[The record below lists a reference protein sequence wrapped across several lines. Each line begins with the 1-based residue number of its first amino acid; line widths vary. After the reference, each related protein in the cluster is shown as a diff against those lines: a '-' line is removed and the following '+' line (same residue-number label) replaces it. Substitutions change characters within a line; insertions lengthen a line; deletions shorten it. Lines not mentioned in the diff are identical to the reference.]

1 MMMNRHGWRALL
13 GGLMLLLAG
22 CAPFVL
28 ASGKQT
34 LPEYEFEVT
43 VPEGWYR
50 AMHTPGTLEAYQGLV
65 LTRDGLVLQQIRVER
80 VAMDKDLTFTKRKF
94 DPKLPPH
101 ELAEIELDDH
111 RSNPDVFNLTV
122 EENAPATVEGRRGF
136 RLLYTW
142 QTKDG
147 YRLKRI
153 HYGFLE
159 DKWVYRIF
167 YQAAARH
174 YFDRDLAT
182 FEKLRGSFRLLTKG
196 SISPYLS
203 FLRRSNVS
211 SYIRSRGPT
220 ATTSMMPFR
229 TR

>member
-1 MMMNRHGWRALL
+1 MRINRDGSRALL

-34 LPEYEFEVT
+34 LTEYEFEVT

-50 AMHTPGTLEAYQGLV
+50 AMHAPGTLEAFEGLV

-80 VAMDKDLTFTKRKF
+80 VAMDKDLKFTKRKF

-101 ELAEIELDDH
+101 EVAEIELDDH

-122 EENAPATVEGRRGF
+122 EENAPATVDGRRGF
-136 RLLYTW
+136 RLVYTW

-159 DKWVYRIF
+159 GKWVYRLT
-167 YQAAARH
+167 YQAAARF
-174 YFDRDLAT
+174 YFDRDLAI
-182 FEKLRGSFRLLTKG
+182 FERLRESFRLLSK
-196 SISPYLS
+196 
-203 FLRRSNVS
+203 
-211 SYIRSRGPT
+211 
-220 ATTSMMPFR
+220 AA
-229 TR
+229 

>member
-1 MMMNRHGWRALL
+1 MKIDRGIVRAWL
-13 GGLMLLLAG
+13 GGLVLFLAG

-34 LPEYEFEVT
+34 LTEYEFEVT

-50 AMHTPGTLEAYQGLV
+50 AMRAPGTLEAPEGLV

-80 VAMDKDLTFTKRKF
+80 AAVEKELKFTKRKF
-94 DPKLPPH
+94 DVNLPPH
-101 ELAEIELDDH
+101 EVAEIELDGH
-111 RSNPDVFNLTV
+111 RSNPNVFNLTV
-122 EENAPATVEGRRGF
+122 QENVPATVDGRRGYQIV
-136 RLLYTW
+136 YTW

-153 HYGFLE
+153 QYGFLE
-159 DKWVYRIF
+159 GKWVYRLV

-182 FEKLRGSFRLLTKG
+182 FEKLRESFHLLTK
-196 SISPYLS
+196 
-203 FLRRSNVS
+203 
-211 SYIRSRGPT
+211 
-220 ATTSMMPFR
+220 AA
-229 TR
+229 